1 MTSTVNT
8 VNLYTTLSTINE
20 NVGNTMN
27 TAKRERQQLIIVH
40 YCSFI
45 VYRPKRGWIYL
56 LNIIYHYLASQWLA
70 KGCCTTVNH
79 N

>member
-8 VNLYTTLSTINE
+8 VNLYTIYTLYKKWKCGQQKEHSKERKATID
-20 NVGNTMN
+20 
-27 TAKRERQQLIIVH
+27 